1 MQVSFPIVQI
11 SWIMGLFDIFSK
23 KDGKAKGKL
32 KHQQQK
38 GVKTSS
44 KKTSKKTSKKGAKKQ
59 QQHQQHQHHHQQ
71 QPPQESD
78 QSEQQQQQRQQA
90 QQSCQSPRSTASKAS
105 PSPCP
110 SPAAPR
116 TPPPPPPTSP
126 ANQSPAATASTTTAA
141 AAAAAAGG
149 GGARH
154 GHHPSKSPARS
165 VQSFDLERELA
176 TPHLEP
182 SSPVSSVFQKTY
194 DCVAF
199 VLHCPAHGKVAVAR
213 SPTEAIWLPY
223 VQKHPRS
230 AWYESAREGA
240 MQVLAEGSATR
251 FEALRR
257 RPPFEQ
263 LLLLEVARVQMPS
276 TNRFV
281 ARYIFYVRLN
291 AAAAAPAAAPTPL
304 ATTTTSPT
312 NKKPATS
319 NAGAAAFKCCTDT
332 ARLQWLAVDFVSQGL
347 IRNCWGPELVELAR
361 QVMVVTAAA
370 AAATAGT
377 GEENQ
382 QQQQPPAAAPV
393 FRQRLQE
400 QSVEQLF
407 EILPRLDGSS
417 QTSANQQCSP
427 DSHTESLKKIK
438 TSKNDIERLFADYL
452 DHCYPSFYMTYDS
465 FRHYLARN
473 GFETNQV
480 RVKRFFRAFNRAAN
494 GYLSFNELLLG
505 LICMERETP
514 HVEFRIRFVFNY
526 YDTRSRGVLGQEDFA
541 LMLADMNV
549 DKHGRAVLNE
559 AQLRAK
565 AVEAMACFR
574 TKTLETVEGIGSHAF
589 RGTSNLCRSRCNVF
603 VKINRRLAARAVKMN
618 VANAK
623 GRLASMVTR
632 TGYQGRCQGCRAKR
646 YRVAAHLTVLGA
658 DGYFE
663 AGAVV
668 PLAQSSS
675 GGAVLKKTSL
685 ATFAADPRSN
695 ILDDAL
701 KLMALIRQYNES
713 KPRTPPGAA
722 GGGGGG
728 GGPGRPLHG
737 LMTGPEDRERLVR
750 LLRALVAEIVPLLA
764 NEPRCK
770 QVTSPAFIIGD
781 IHGNLEDL
789 MSMERTLWRRFPEV
803 NGMHYLF
810 LGDYVDRG
818 RWSIECALYLFAMK
832 VLRPANVTLLRG
844 NHEVRDIQ
852 VKYTYYYECRSKYGD
867 ALGQEVWALTN
878 RVFDHLPLC
887 AVVDE
892 NLYCAHGGLPYSA
905 QTLEEISVSIPVELA
920 TPEQECDV
928 AWEIMWSDPMAPE
941 MFREAGTATFLAA
954 NQLTHVI
961 RAHEV
966 PRFGFIFHFNFKCTT
981 IFSCSHYC
989 GNDNDCA
996 VVFVDRASMRII
1008 RIDTSAN
1015 ISATD

>member
-1 MQVSFPIVQI
+1 M
-11 SWIMGLFDIFSK
+11 
-23 KDGKAKGKL
+23 
-32 KHQQQK
+32 
-38 GVKTSS
+38 
-44 KKTSKKTSKKGAKKQ
+44 
-59 QQHQQHQHHHQQ
+59 
-71 QPPQESD
+71 
-78 QSEQQQQQRQQA
+78 
-90 QQSCQSPRSTASKAS
+90 
-105 PSPCP
+105 
-110 SPAAPR
+110 
-116 TPPPPPPTSP
+116 
-126 ANQSPAATASTTTAA
+126 
-141 AAAAAAGG
+141 
-149 GGARH
+149 
-154 GHHPSKSPARS
+154 
-165 VQSFDLERELA
+165 QSFDLERELA

-291 AAAAAPAAAPTPL
+291 AAAAAAPAAAPTPL
-304 ATTTTSPT
+304 ATTTTSPS

-574 TKTLETVEGIGSHAF
+574 TKTLETVGGNAATEEATSTPVVSFSSFLQGIGSHAF

-658 DGYFE
+658 DGYVLLAGE
-663 AGAVV
+663 GHAAMEELQLPIPPSKSESGAVV

-770 QVTSPAFIIGD
+770 QVTSPAFIIG
-781 IHGNLEDL
+781 
-789 MSMERTLWRRFPEV
+789 
-803 NGMHYLF
+803 
-810 LGDYVDRG
+810 
-818 RWSIECALYLFAMK
+818 
-832 VLRPANVTLLRG
+832 
-844 NHEVRDIQ
+844 
-852 VKYTYYYECRSKYGD
+852 
-867 ALGQEVWALTN
+867 
-878 RVFDHLPLC
+878 
-887 AVVDE
+887 
-892 NLYCAHGGLPYSA
+892 
-905 QTLEEISVSIPVELA
+905 
-920 TPEQECDV
+920 
-928 AWEIMWSDPMAPE
+928 
-941 MFREAGTATFLAA
+941 
-954 NQLTHVI
+954 
-961 RAHEV
+961 
-966 PRFGFIFHFNFKCTT
+966 
-981 IFSCSHYC
+981 
-989 GNDNDCA
+989 
-996 VVFVDRASMRII
+996 
-1008 RIDTSAN
+1008 
-1015 ISATD
+1015 